1 MYAHVENGSIT
12 HRGALPRN
20 WRNISGLNKSNGN
33 TSFLKPLGWVPLVT
47 VPVTLGPDETMDGED
62 VVIGADSVTVTEL
75 KRAMTAQEISDRDSG
90 AALSEILRLE
100 EVETPRRLAEAL
112 SDDCGGTAEGRSWFK
127 ANREKIA
134 VERAK
139 LA

>member
-20 WRNISGLNKSNGN
+20 WRNISGLNKSDGN
-33 TSFLKPLGWVPLVT
+33 ASFLKPLGWVPLVT

-75 KRAMTAQEISDRDSG
+75 KRAMTAGEIASRDSG
-90 AALSEILRLE
+90 AALAEINRLE
-100 EVETPRRLAEAL
+100 AEMTPRRMREHALGIEEPVNWLADQDAL
-112 SDDCGGTAEGRSWFK
+112 
-127 ANREKIA
+127 IA
-134 VERAK
+134 VQRG
-139 LA
+139 LLNGN

>member
-20 WRNISGLNKSNGN
+20 WRNISGLNKSDGN
-33 TSFLKPLGWVPLVT
+33 ASFLKPLGWVPLVT

-62 VVIGADSVTVTEL
+62 VAIGADSVTVTEL
-75 KRAMTAQEISDRDSG
+75 KRAMTAGEIASRDSG

-100 EVETPRRLAEAL
+100 AEMTPRRMREHALGIEEPVNWLADQDAL
-112 SDDCGGTAEGRSWFK
+112 
-127 ANREKIA
+127 IA
-134 VERAK
+134 VQRG
-139 LA
+139 LLNGN

>member
-62 VVIGADSVTVTEL
+62 VAIGADSVTVTEL
-75 KRAMTAQEISDRDSG
+75 KRAMTAGEIASRDSD
-90 AALSEILRLE
+90 AALAEINRLE
-100 EVETPRRLAEAL
+100 AEMTPRRMREHALGIEEPVNWLADQDAL
-112 SDDCGGTAEGRSWFK
+112 
-127 ANREKIA
+127 I
-134 VERAK
+134 VLERAK
-139 LA
+139 LS

>member
-20 WRNISGLNKSNGN
+20 WRNISGLNKSDGDA
-33 TSFLKPLGWVPLVT
+33 SFLKPLGWIPLVT

-62 VVIGADSVTVTEL
+62 VAIGADSVTVTEL
-75 KRAMTAQEISDRDSG
+75 KRTMTAGEIASRDSG

-100 EVETPRRLAEAL
+100 AEMTPRRMREHALGIEEPVNWLADQDAL
-112 SDDCGGTAEGRSWFK
+112 
-127 ANREKIA
+127 I
-134 VERAK
+134 VLERAK
-139 LA
+139 LL